1 MRIISTKTFREF
13 AIRHPDCGKQLN
25 LLEKDLE
32 KQNFENPNQF
42 KGYFPYVSLLNDNRI
57 VFNIHGNDY
66 RMVVKINYQ
75 AKIVFIRF
83 LGTHGEYDKIDANK
97 I

>member
-1 MRIISTKTFREF
+1 MRIISAKIFREF

-32 KQNFENPNQF
+32 KGNFENPNQI
-42 KGYFPYVSLLNDNRI
+42 KNYFPNVSLLNDNR
-57 VFNIHGNDY
+57 VVLNIHGNDY
-66 RMVVKINYQ
+66 RMVLKINYK
-75 AKIVFIRF
+75 AKIAFVRF
-83 LGTHGEYDKIDANK
+83 LGTHAEYDRIDANK